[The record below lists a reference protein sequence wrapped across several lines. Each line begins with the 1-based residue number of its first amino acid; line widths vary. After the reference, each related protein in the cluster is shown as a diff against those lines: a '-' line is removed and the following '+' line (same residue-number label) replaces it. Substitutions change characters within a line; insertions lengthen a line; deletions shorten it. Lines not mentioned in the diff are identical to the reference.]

1 MIQEKFMEK
10 IINNFISGCKLN
22 KNEEKKNENKNDIK
36 NIGCNM
42 IQKKEIKCLQCQKK
56 YKNEIIF
63 NRCVNEHNVFNSDYK
78 ELLDQLLILPNKYG
92 FYEKNENKKEKNIN
106 NTDIGKKVILD
117 I

>member
-1 MIQEKFMEK
+1 
-10 IINNFISGCKLN
+10 
-22 KNEEKKNENKNDIK
+22 
-36 NIGCNM
+36 M

-56 YKNEIIF
+56 DKNEIIF

-106 NTDIGKKVILD
+106 NTDIGKKFVMSKYNIKNKESTRKAQNKKYQKYNKPKKNQARKF
-117 I
+117 IT